1 MFDNVLDDI
10 EGVFASSSWTTNSID
25 VYPDNYQGT
34 ITNETEFCRLNVMPN
49 NSENHAYGGSNKELS
64 GLIAVKIFVSAGQ
77 GQSRTMAISDIL
89 DNVFQNKKLT
99 RGTELYTS
107 YLNVEGLDPKNQAL
121 YSASYIIPFKI
132 YGE

>member
-10 EGVFASSSWTTNSID
+10 EGVFGSSSWTTHSID

-34 ITNETEFCRLNVMPN
+34 ISDETEFCRLNVMPSS
-49 NSENHAYGGSNKELS
+49 SENFNFGGIKELS
-64 GLIAVKIFVSAGQ
+64 GIVAVKIFVSAGE
-77 GQSRTMAISDIL
+77 GQSRIMEISDTL
-89 DNVFQNKKLT
+89 DTVLQNKQLT
-99 RGTELYTS
+99 NGTELHTS
-107 YLNVEGLDPKNQAL
+107 YLNVEGLDPSNKAL

>member
-10 EGVFASSSWTTNSID
+10 ESVFASNSWQNKNID

-34 ITNETEFCRLNVMPN
+34 ISDETEFCRLNVMPSS
-49 NSENHAYGGSNKELS
+49 SERLEYGGRKELS
-64 GLIAVKIFVSAGQ
+64 GLMAVKIFVSAGE
-77 GQSRTMAISDIL
+77 GQSRIMEIADSL
-89 DNVFQNKKLT
+89 DTVFQNKKLT
-99 RGTELYTS
+99 RGTELHTS
-107 YLNVEGLDPKNQAL
+107 YLNVEGLDPSNKAL

>member
-1 MFDNVLDDI
+1 MFDDVLDDI
-10 EGVFASSSWTTNSID
+10 EGVFASSTWTSKSID
-25 VYPDNYQGT
+25 IYPDNYQGT
-34 ITNETEFCRLNVMPN
+34 ISNETEFCRLNVLPS

-77 GQSRTMAISDIL
+77 GQSRTMAISDTL
-89 DNVFQNKKLT
+89 DIVLQNKKLT

>member
-10 EGVFASSSWTTNSID
+10 EGVFASTSWTSNNID

-34 ITNETEFCRLNVMPN
+34 ISDETEFCRLNVLPAA
-49 NSENHAYGGSNKELS
+49 SESLAYGGNKELS
-64 GLIAVKIFVSAGQ
+64 GLVAVKIFVSAGE
-77 GQSRTMAISDIL
+77 GQSRIMEISDIL
-89 DNVFQNKKLT
+89 DTVLQYKKLNN
-99 RGTELYTS
+99 GTELHTS
-107 YLNVEGLDPKNQAL
+107 YLNVEGLDPSNKAL

>member
-10 EGVFASSSWTTNSID
+10 ESVFASSSWTSNNID

-34 ITNETEFCRLNVMPN
+34 ISDETEFCRLNILPSASN
-49 NSENHAYGGSNKELS
+49 RLAYGGKKELS
-64 GLIAVKIFVSAGQ
+64 GLIAVKIFVSAGE
-77 GQSRTMAISDIL
+77 GQSRIMEISDSL
-89 DNVFQNKKLT
+89 DNVLQHKKLSN
-99 RGTELYTS
+99 GTELHTS
-107 YLNVEGLDPKNQAL
+107 YLNVEGLDPSNKAL